1 MLFTF
6 DYWFSCKYCKSCKCF
21 NFYNKTTFTNTLKP
35 KRNTME
41 IKELTRAEEQIMQ
54 VLWQLQ
60 KGYVK
65 DVLEVL
71 PEPKPAYNT
80 VSTIIRILETK
91 GFVGHTA
98 YGKSHE
104 YHPVISKDQY
114 QNFATD
120 KLMNGYFDN
129 SVKRMFSYFVKKE
142 KIDLK
147 EADEIMK
154 LIEKLKEK

>member
-1 MLFTF
+1 
-6 DYWFSCKYCKSCKCF
+6 
-21 NFYNKTTFTNTLKP
+21 
-35 KRNTME
+35 ME
-41 IKELTRAEEQIMQ
+41 IKELTRAEEQLMQ
-54 VLWQLQ
+54 VLWQLE
-60 KGYVK
+60 KGFVK
-65 DVLEVL
+65 DVIEQL

-91 GFVGHTA
+91 GFVSHTA

-104 YHPVISKDQY
+104 YYPIISKTEY

-120 KLMNGYFDN
+120 KLMSGYFDN
-129 SVKRMFSYFVKKE
+129 SVKHMFSYFVKKE

-154 LIEKLKEK
+154 LIEKLKDK

>member
-1 MLFTF
+1 LAVEERL
-6 DYWFSCKYCKSCKCF
+6 CKRCF
-21 NFYNKTTFTNTLKP
+21 RY
-35 KRNTME
+35 
-41 IKELTRAEEQIMQ
+41 
-54 VLWQLQ
+54 
-60 KGYVK
+60 
-65 DVLEVL
+65 L

-104 YHPVISKDQY
+104 YHPVVSKEQY
-114 QNFATD
+114 QNFAAD
-120 KLMNGYFDN
+120 KLLSGYFDN
-129 SVKRMFSYFVKKE
+129 SVNRMLSFFVKKE

-154 LIEKLKEK
+154 LIEKLKDK

>member
-1 MLFTF
+1 
-6 DYWFSCKYCKSCKCF
+6 
-21 NFYNKTTFTNTLKP
+21 
-35 KRNTME
+35 ME
-41 IKELTRAEEQIMQ
+41 IKELTRAEEQLMQ
-54 VLWQLQ
+54 ILWQLK
-60 KGYVK
+60 KGFVK
-65 DVLEVL
+65 DVIEEL

-91 GFVGHTA
+91 GFVDHTA

-104 YHPVISKDQY
+104 YFPIISKEQY

-120 KLMNGYFDN
+120 KLMSGYFDN
-129 SVKRMFSYFVKKE
+129 SVQHMFSYFVKKE

-154 LIEKLKEK
+154 LIEKLKNK

>member
-1 MLFTF
+1 
-6 DYWFSCKYCKSCKCF
+6 
-21 NFYNKTTFTNTLKP
+21 
-35 KRNTME
+35 ME
-41 IKELTRAEEQIMQ
+41 IKELTRAEEQLMQ
-54 VLWQLQ
+54 ILWQLE
-60 KGYVK
+60 KGFVK
-65 DVLEVL
+65 DIIEEL

-91 GFVGHTA
+91 GFVDHTA

-104 YHPVISKDQY
+104 YFPIISKEEY

-129 SVKRMFSYFVKKE
+129 SVKHMFSYFVKKE

-154 LIEKLKEK
+154 LIEKLKDK